1 MPRYPFPIN
10 EQYTSVAIAY
20 TNTTLIADLVLPP
33 TPVGNREFV
42 YIKHNRDD
50 GFTVP
55 STLVSRRGTPSQIS
69 FGATE
74 VTDKTDDYALDDP
87 IPYDDVEAA
96 KAGGIAGLTDPVG
109 KSVEYLTNL
118 LLLDKEIRVAN
129 AVFNANTY
137 PASNRVALSGTS
149 QFSDYTNSN
158 PLTALLGYLDT
169 PLMRP
174 NVMVIGQDAW
184 RVLRQHPRIVEAVK
198 GTGAGLGAQGTVMA
212 QQLAMILEIEQVLV
226 GQGWVNNSKRGV
238 AASYQRVWGKN
249 IAFFYRDL
257 LAGAQRGTTFGFNA
271 MWGSRI
277 SGQIPDPDIGM
288 RGGIKNRVGMSCKE
302 VISAPDLGYFVQA
315 AVA

>member
-55 STLVSRRGTPSQIS
+55 STLVARRGTPSQIS

-96 KAGGIAGLTDPVG
+96 KSSGIAGLLDPVG

-118 LLLDKEIRVAN
+118 LLLDKEIRVAA

-137 PASNRVALSGTS
+137 PASNRVVLSGTS

-212 QQLAMILEIEQVLV
+212 QQLAMILEIDQVLV
-226 GQGWVNNSKRGV
+226 GQGWVNSSRRGV
-238 AASYQRVWGKN
+238 AANYQRVWGKN
-249 IAFFYRDL
+249 IAFFYRDM
-257 LAGAQRGTTFGFNA
+257 LAGLQRGTTFGFNA
-271 MWGSRI
+271 MWGNRI
-277 SGQIPDPDIGM
+277 SGQIPDLDIGM
-288 RGGIKNRVGMSCKE
+288 RGGVKNRVGFSCKE

>member
-20 TNTTLIADLVLPP
+20 TNTTLIADDVLPP

-42 YIKHNRDD
+42 YLRHNKDD

-55 STLVSRRGTPSQIS
+55 NTLVGRRGTPSQIS
-69 FGATE
+69 FGAAE
-74 VTDKTDDYALDDP
+74 LTDKTEDYALDDP

-96 KAGGIAGLTDPVG
+96 KASNIAGLTDPVG

-118 LLLDKEIRVAN
+118 LLLDKEIRVAGV
-129 AVFNANTY
+129 VFNSATY
-137 PASNRVALSGTS
+137 PVANRILLSGTS

-158 PLTALLGYLDT
+158 PVSTLLGYLDT

-174 NVMVIGQDAW
+174 NMLAIGQDAW
-184 RVLRQHPRIVEAVK
+184 RVLRQHPRVVESVK
-198 GTGAGLGAQGTVMA
+198 ASGAGLGAQGTVMREA
-212 QQLAMILEIEQVLV
+212 LAELLELDQVLV
-226 GQGWVNNSKRGV
+226 GQGWVNNAKRGV
-238 AASYQRVWGKN
+238 AASYQRVWGKH
-249 IAFFYRDL
+249 IAMFYRDS
-257 LAGAQRGTTFGFNA
+257 LAGPQRGTTFGFNA

-277 SGQIPDPDIGM
+277 SGQISDPDIGM
-288 RGGIKNRVGMSCKE
+288 RGGIKNRVGLSCKE
-302 VISAPDLGYFVQA
+302 VISAPDLGFFVQN